1 VESQQVNKRVLIAD
15 DSGAMRR
22 AIRSFLEQQ
31 PGIEICAQTARGLE
45 TLHAAIALRP
55 DLLILDLRMPELN
68 GIEIASLL
76 RKNLPHSKIILFTMY
91 QDSLHEGLANAV
103 GAYAVVPKVDGLSGL
118 GREVRAVLGMPK
130 GNGENKTHYEEA
142 EKSSQS
148 PSELLKS
155 ALRESE
161 EQFQAVFE
169 QSAIGLAFV
178 GNDGRWLR
186 ANRKFCETLGYRISE
201 LRMMTLQDTAHPGD
215 YELDVAQAKRVEAGE
230 IDRYSMEQRYIRKN
244 GQIITVQSS
253 VEAVRDDA
261 GQLKYCVRIM
271 GDLTGRPGSRA

>member
-45 TLHAAIALRP
+45 TLHAAMALRP

-76 RKNLPHSKIILFTMY
+76 RRNLPHSKVILFTMY

-103 GAYAVVPKVDGLSGL
+103 GAVAVVPKVDGLSGL
-118 GREVRAVLGMPK
+118 GREVRAVLGIPT
-130 GNGENKTHYEEA
+130 GNGEKTHYAEA
-142 EKSSQS
+142 ETSSKS
-148 PSELLKS
+148 PSELLKA

-161 EQFQAVFE
+161 EQFQAIFE
-169 QSAIGLAFV
+169 QTAVGLAFV
-178 GNDGRWLR
+178 SNDGRWLR
-186 ANRKFCETLGYRISE
+186 ANRKFCETLGYRITE

-215 YELDVAQAKRVEAGE
+215 FELDLAQAKRVETGE

-244 GQIITVQSS
+244 GQIITVKSS

-261 GQLKYCVRIM
+261 GQLKYSVRIM
-271 GDLTGRPGSRA
+271 GDPTGRRGSRG